1 VSYTLEERRRVEEQ
15 VRELIDRGFTISEI
29 ARELDRSRQA
39 VSQFIR
45 RRGWEVARSP
55 QAPGARQKEPPA

>member
-1 VSYTLEERRRVEEQ
+1 MSYTLEERRRVEER

-39 VSQFIR
+39 VSQFIH
-45 RRGWEVARSP
+45 RRGWEVTRSP
-55 QAPGARQKEPPA
+55 QAPGSRQQETTT